1 MCTTSAC
8 DLEEIPLDDDDAN
21 SIEFKILEFYAKH
34 HVFKSTSAVF
44 SPKLLRTRSLSQ
56 KGLGSWSANES
67 WTQVS
72 WPCRS
77 SRSSEKPISLAKKKS
92 SWRSLFG
99 VAEKDEDSESLP
111 TKIQAQGLKRAE
123 YEGGLHTQQ
132 CSRSLSNEG
141 PRLEAQAVDP
151 KVASIANRVAEIVY
165 SWPPPE
171 EHTQGG
177 SVKRQGNF
185 APRTLFLSEGL
196 SSQPRAASGKKDGE
210 DQIIAK
216 IVELLKYSGDQ
227 MERELKKDKALMN
240 SFQDG
245 LSYSVFKTITD
256 QFLRGVD
263 TRGESEVKARGF
275 KAALAIDVAA
285 KLNAI
290 DNHPMNKVLG
300 FGAKY
305 LRENFSP
312 WVQQHGGWEKVLGIS
327 LEEVD

>member
-21 SIEFKILEFYAKH
+21 SIEFQILEFYAKH

-44 SPKLLRTRSLSQ
+44 SPKLQRTRSLSQ
-56 KGLGSWSANES
+56 KGLGNWSANES
-67 WTQVS
+67 WTQVP

-77 SRSSEKPISLAKKKS
+77 SRSSEKAISLTKKKS

-111 TKIQAQGLKRAE
+111 TKIQAQDIKRLE
-123 YEGGLHTQQ
+123 YEGGRQQ
-132 CSRSLSNEG
+132 CSRSISNQG
-141 PRLEAQAVDP
+141 PTLETQAVDT
-151 KVASIANRVAEIVY
+151 KVASIANRVAEIVN

-171 EHTQGG
+171 EHSQGG
-177 SVKRQGNF
+177 SIKCQG
-185 APRTLFLSEGL
+185 RTLLFVSEGL
-196 SSQPRAASGKKDGE
+196 SSQPPAANAKKDGE

-227 MERELKKDKALMN
+227 MERELKKDKTLMS
-240 SFQDG
+240 SFQEG
-245 LSYSVFKTITD
+245 LSYTLFKTITD

-312 WVQQHGGWEKVLGIS
+312 WVQQHGGWDKVLGIS
-327 LEEVD
+327 PEEVD

>member
-8 DLEEIPLDDDDAN
+8 DLEEIPLDDDDPN

-44 SPKLLRTRSLSQ
+44 SPKLPRTRSLSQ
-56 KGLGSWSANES
+56 RGLGSWSANE
-67 WTQVS
+67 S

-77 SRSSEKPISLAKKKS
+77 SRSSEKPINLTKKKS

-111 TKIQAQGLKRAE
+111 TEIQAQGSKRVE

-132 CSRSLSNEG
+132 CSRSLSNVEQ
-141 PRLEAQAVDP
+141 RLENQGVDP

-171 EHTQGG
+171 EHTQGA
-177 SVKRQGNF
+177 SVKRQGSF
-185 APRTLFLSEGL
+185 APRTLCRSEGL
-196 SSQPRAASGKKDGE
+196 SSQPRAANGE

-256 QFLRGVD
+256 QFLRGID